1 MIKKVLKSID
11 YSLIL
16 IAFLLFGIGIVALY
30 SANGGVNGNM
40 EEVTKQLIWFAV
52 GVVCMLV
59 ILLINY
65 DILRQ
70 IVDANLYTHFAKF
83 SGCFV
88 YYSDIWSKK
97 LVSVWKC

>member
-30 SANGGVNGNM
+30 SANGGVHGNM

-65 DILRQ
+65 NILRQ
-70 IVDANLYTHFAKF
+70 IVDADLYTYLAKF
-83 SGCFV
+83 SGRVV
-88 YYSDIWSKK
+88 YYSDIWGKE
-97 LVSVWKC
+97 LVSVW